1 MTITKMPDSEEIEQ
15 AIKENQGYCPCK
27 VGRIPENKCMCQ
39 MFKEQEHGLCEC
51 GLYYKSK

>member
-27 VGRIPENKCMCQ
+27 IDKNIDTKCMCK
-39 MFKEQEHGLCEC
+39 MFREQEQGLCEC